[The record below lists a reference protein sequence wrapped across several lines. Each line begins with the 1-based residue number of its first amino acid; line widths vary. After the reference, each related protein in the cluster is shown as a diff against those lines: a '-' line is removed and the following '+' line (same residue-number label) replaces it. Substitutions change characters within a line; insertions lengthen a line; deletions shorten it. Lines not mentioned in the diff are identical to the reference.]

1 MFEAYRVAVKISLIN
16 HVSAGLVGISRQLIG
31 TGKDVDALH
40 ARLAKLRNLTLIGGA
55 MSAGGIFGIG
65 MLGKALKPAEDYTH
79 QLNIMN
85 MAGLKQKELADA
97 IGDAW
102 KNTGTV
108 ITTTATENLRS
119 LLDLRNVLGN
129 MDEARMA
136 LPVVSRIQAVLA
148 SSSEGQISG
157 NSKDLAYSMAKALD
171 IIGAAQ
177 NKQSFER
184 QAELMSKV
192 IIATQGRVTPEAFK
206 STFQYARQAKYR
218 LSDEFK
224 YEILPS
230 LIQENAAGGGG
241 GGGSRG
247 VGPMLAAFYRMTNQG
262 YINKKAL
269 PELQS
274 LGLVNARTAL
284 KTTTEGTTVGAMT
297 GEDLAASNPFAWVQ
311 TVLMPALR
319 RKYGNMSK
327 DQLMAHVGEIT
338 RGNQLAASL
347 IGEFAYKPVN
357 FQRDQANIRGTMST
371 ADAYKAAAT
380 KDPATAHRAL
390 SAAWENFQTSLTVNA
405 VPVLVPALLKLSRGL
420 NTLGDWARKH
430 PNLSKD
436 VVIGFGALA
445 GVLAVG
451 GPLLTGIAVTRLAF
465 SGLGGVLGGGVGG
478 AGGGLAGGV
487 TSLAGSL
494 KVLGIAAAPLL
505 AMFAVKEWA
514 EDKSHDK
521 ERTETLMSW
530 SDKLKSILPGWLGD
544 PRRADQEMYKK
555 MRRDLDG
562 SGFDY
567 VRPRP
572 AQPMMINNKIVMP
585 DGRVLAYV
593 VTQEQSKDAAKPQAG
608 AARFDGRMTP
618 AHVGASGRW

>member
-1 MFEAYRVAVKISLIN
+1 MFDAYRVAVKISLVN
-16 HVSAGLVGISRQLIG
+16 NVSTGLLGISRQLIG
-31 TGKDVDALH
+31 TGKDVDALQ
-40 ARLAKLRNLTLIGGA
+40 AKLSKLKKLTLIGGA
-55 MSAGGIFGIG
+55 MSAGGVFGLG
-65 MLGKALKPAEDYTH
+65 MIGKALKPATEYAH

-102 KNTGTV
+102 RNTGTV

-119 LLDLRNVLGN
+119 LLDLRNVLGS

-136 LPVVSRIQAVLA
+136 LPIVSRIQAVLA

-184 QAELMSKV
+184 QAELMAKV

-262 YINKKAL
+262 YINKKSL
-269 PELQS
+269 PELMK
-274 LGLVNARTAL
+274 LGWVAGGTAL
-284 KTTTEGTTVGAMT
+284 RTTTEGTTVGKMIEA
-297 GEDLAASNPFAWVQ
+297 DLAASNPFLWVQ
-311 TVLMPALR
+311 HRVADMKR
-319 RKYGNMSK
+319 VYGQNMTK
-327 DQLMAHVGEIT
+327 DQMMGHINELA

-347 IGEFAYKPVN
+347 IAEFAFKPIN

-371 ADAYKAAAT
+371 ADAYKAALGS
-380 KDPATAHRAL
+380 DPNLAMKAL
-390 SAAWENFQTSLTVNA
+390 SSQWENFKVSFTMGV
-405 VPVLVPALLKLSRGL
+405 VPVLVPALIKLSGWFKV
-420 NTLGDWARKH
+420 LGDWAREN
-430 PNLSKD
+430 PNLAKNLA
-436 VVIGFGALA
+436 IGFTALFGAMA
-445 GVLAVG
+445 FG
-451 GPLLTGIAVTRLAF
+451 GTVMAVTASF
-465 SGLGGVLGGGVGG
+465 KALGVVLSVGS
-478 AGGGLAGGV
+478 ATGGLASLLSGV
-487 TSLAGSL
+487 AIGLRALSGAALAFG
-494 KVLGIAAAPLL
+494 LGYGAGTIINDHLSDKTKMGIGRGVATAL
-505 AMFAVKEWA
+505 AMFGNKEA
-514 EDKSHDK
+514 QD
-521 ERTETLMSW
+521 
-530 SDKLKSILPGWLGD
+530 
-544 PRRADQEMYKK
+544 A
-555 MRRDLDG
+555 LD
-562 SGFDY
+562 SESRY
-567 VRPRP
+567 VRSQHQSR
-572 AQPMMINNKIVMP
+572 AMINNTIVMP
-585 DGRVLAYV
+585 DGRVLAHV
-593 VTQEQSKDAAKPQAG
+593 VTNEQTKESAKPQAG
-608 AARFDGRMTP
+608 ANRFDGRMTP

>member
-1 MFEAYRVAVKISLIN
+1 MFEAYKVGVKISLIN
-16 HVSAGLVGISRQLIG
+16 HVSAGLLLMSRQFAG
-31 TGKDVDALH
+31 TNAH
-40 ARLAKLRNLTLIGGA
+40 AQQLQKTLIGIKTLGA
-55 MSAGGIFGIG
+55 VGAAAAGAGFLGLGIIAK
-65 MLGKALKPAEDYTH
+65 MVKPATEYAH

-184 QAELMSKV
+184 QAEMMSKV

-206 STFQYARQAKYR
+206 STFQYARQARYR

-262 YINKKAL
+262 FINKKSL

-274 LGLVNARTAL
+274 LGLVSSRTAL

-297 GEDLAASNPFAWVQ
+297 GADLAASNPFAWVQ

-327 DQLMAHVGEIT
+327 DQMMAHVGELT

-371 ADAYKAAAT
+371 ADAYKAALGH
-380 KDPATAHRAL
+380 DPNLAMKAL
-390 SAAWENFQTSLTVNA
+390 SSQWENFKVSFTMGV
-405 VPVLVPALLKLSRGL
+405 VPVLVPALIKLSKWFMA
-420 NTLGDWARKH
+420 LGDWARAH
-430 PNLSKD
+430 PTLAKSLA
-436 VVIGFGALA
+436 IGFTALFGALA
-445 GVLAVG
+445 LGGVVAVATAGFKALGLA
-451 GPLLTGIAVTRLAF
+451 LAF
-465 SGLGGVLGGGVGG
+465 SAVGGVGG
-478 AGGGLAGGV
+478 IIGMAKALPLVAAGLGIVSATVLSIAAGLAAAGFAGWKVGGFISDHLSDGAKNSIGRGV
-487 TSLAGSL
+487 AKTLAFFGNDEAQ
-494 KVLGIAAAPLL
+494 AA
-505 AMFAVKEWA
+505 VDA
-514 EDKSHDK
+514 EDKYIRSRK
-521 ERTETLMSW
+521 QAGAG
-530 SDKLKSILPGWLGD
+530 KQGD
-544 PRRADQEMYKK
+544 IYM
-555 MRRDLDG
+555 
-562 SGFDY
+562 
-567 VRPRP
+567 
-572 AQPMMINNKIVMP
+572 
-585 DGRVLAYV
+585 DGRKVGEIV
-593 VTQEQSKDAAKPQAG
+593 SGHQSKAAAKPQAG
-608 AARFDGRMTP
+608 ASRFDGRMTP
-618 AHVGASGRW
+618 AHVGATGNW